1 MNTQK
6 KQSFKSMEDNF
17 PLFLAGAVIGWIY
30 EVLLNLFATGTFV
43 NRGMLHGPWLPIY
56 GTGCILMV
64 QLKKL
69 IGNKTAR
76 YFIACTAISG
86 VLEYITSW
94 LLESIYHKRWWDYS
108 ELPLNLNGR
117 IFVGGLVGFGV
128 AGCLFTNLIIPIM
141 EKKYKT
147 IPPRIRNGFEAI
159 LKVIFIL
166 DMLVSLFF
174 PNDIIEGK
182 LM

>member
-6 KQSFKSMEDNF
+6 EPLSRGMEDTF
-17 PLFLAGAVIGWIY
+17 PLFLAGAVTGWMY
-30 EVLLNLFATGTFV
+30 EVLLNLATAGTFV

-56 GTGCILMV
+56 GSGFVLMV

-69 IGNKTAR
+69 IGNNTAR
-76 YFIACTAISG
+76 YFMACTAISG

-117 IFVGGLVGFGV
+117 IFVGGLIGFGV
-128 AGCLFTNLIIPIM
+128 AGCLFTDLAIHII
-141 EKKYKT
+141 EKKYKA
-147 IPPRIRNGFEAI
+147 IPLRIRKGFEIIGA
-159 LKVIFIL
+159 VAFFL

-174 PNDIIEGK
+174 PNDVNK
-182 LM
+182 